1 MKKIFLLPLIILFV
15 AFSSCDQDESLDPR
29 PVVVAGQFLRLD
41 ITKKRMNFDDIN
53 NTSFEGVLSDPSG
66 NVAKYNL
73 YVRKTNIYGQAGEF
87 VLFKTFT
94 SFPADLKVTPAGLAT
109 ALDVP
114 LTSLVFG
121 DKFRFY
127 GETFDANN
135 VRVDYYSLSPTV
147 QTAIYLR
154 QAYRFVTD
162 LTNNDGM
169 RPLDLIEYDNYTAQ

>member
-1 MKKIFLLPLIILFV
+1 L

-41 ITKKRMNFDDIN
+41 ITKKRMNADDIN
-53 NTSFEGVLSDPSG
+53 NTSFGGVLSDPSG
-66 NVAKYNL
+66 KVAKYNL
-73 YVRKTNIYGQAGEF
+73 YIRKTNIYGQAGEF
-87 VLFKTFT
+87 VLLKTFT
-94 SFPADLKVTPAGLAT
+94 SFPADLNVTPTDIAT
-109 ALDVP
+109 ALNVP
-114 LTSLVFG
+114 LSSLVFA

-135 VRVDYYSLSPTV
+135 VRVDYYSLSSTV

-162 LTNNDGM
+162 LTNTAGM
-169 RPLDLIEYDNYTAQ
+169 GQGELDAFDNYTAQ